1 MLRLTGVPIMTLM
14 RGTDARLEDPT
25 DIASLVLSLA
35 SNRIDYVKVRCG
47 GDAEQKYTEKFAR
60 LCEATYKDARQS
72 FMEQR
77 ALGHP
82 FQIVLA
88 RYKDARQSFMEQ
100 RALGHPFQI
109 VLARYLR
116 RIPVP

>member
-88 RYKDARQSFMEQ
+88 RY
-100 RALGHPFQI
+100 
-109 VLARYLR
+109 LR